1 MASRIVSS
9 ALAGAIALGIAAAP
23 AVADTR
29 PVVGACP
36 QLTDASLMR
45 DTGQSQNLTV
55 RKTAGNPYDDAA
67 VPLGSIE
74 GIEFKLYSVRGL
86 RLSTDSGL
94 SQAQHLTV
102 DQARANGLDYVGSQR
117 TDANGDAVFRDVK
130 PAMYLVEEVAPADTA
145 HNYRTS
151 DPFLVLMPTLKEDC
165 VTPNEDTVIVVK
177 SHADTTTPP
186 STTPPS
192 TRRIPPPIPPI
203 TPGTPGTVTT
213 TATPPPTTQ
222 ATTSTTGATE
232 PPSTVTTTSGVPGS
246 PGGPGNPGDTPKRNG
261 PGGPLASTGANV
273 IWLLV
278 VAAALITGGVLL
290 VRNRKDD
297 SA

>member
-9 ALAGAIALGIAAAP
+9 ALAGAVALGIAAAP

-36 QLTDASLMR
+36 QLTDALLMR
-45 DTGQSQNLTV
+45 ETGEPQNLTV
-55 RKTAGNPYDDAA
+55 RKTAGNPYDDAS

-86 RLSTDSGL
+86 SLSTDSGL

-186 STTPPS
+186 STPPPS
-192 TRRIPPPIPPI
+192 TRRIPPPI

-213 TATPPPTTQ
+213 TAT
-222 ATTSTTGATE
+222 TSTTGATE
-232 PPSTVTTTSGVPGS
+232 PPATVTTTSGVPGS
-246 PGGPGNPGDTPKRNG
+246 PGSPGNPGDTPKRNG

-290 VRNRKDD
+290 VRRSREEK
-297 SA
+297 SE

>member
-9 ALAGAIALGIAAAP
+9 ALAGAVALGIAAAP

-45 DTGQSQNLTV
+45 DTGEPQNLTV
-55 RKTAGNPYDDAA
+55 RKTAGNPYDDAS

-86 RLSTDSGL
+86 RLSTPSGL

-130 PAMYLVEEVAPADTA
+130 PAMYLVEEVVPADTA

-186 STTPPS
+186 ST
-192 TRRIPPPIPPI
+192 RRIPPPGTPS

-213 TATPPPTTQ
+213 TATPPPPTR

-232 PPSTVTTTSGVPGS
+232 PPATVTTTSGVPGS

-273 IWLLV
+273 IWLLA

>member
-9 ALAGAIALGIAAAP
+9 ALAGAVALGIAAAP

-55 RKTAGNPYDDAA
+55 RKTAGNPYDDAS

-192 TRRIPPPIPPI
+192 TRRIPPPI

-213 TATPPPTTQ
+213 TAT
-222 ATTSTTGATE
+222 TSTTGAME
-232 PPSTVTTTSGVPGS
+232 PPATVTTTSGVPGS
-246 PGGPGNPGDTPKRNG
+246 PGGPGNPGDTPMHNG

>member
-9 ALAGAIALGIAAAP
+9 ALAGALALGIAAAP
-23 AVADTR
+23 AAADTR

-45 DTGQSQNLTV
+45 HTGEPQNLTV

-67 VPLGSIE
+67 VSLGSIE

-86 RLSTDSGL
+86 RLSTNSGL

-130 PAMYLVEEVAPADTA
+130 PAMYLVEEVSPADTA

-186 STTPPS
+186 STPPS

-213 TATPPPTTQ
+213 TATPPPTTGV
-222 ATTSTTGATE
+222 AE

-246 PGGPGNPGDTPKRNG
+246 PGSPGSPGNPGNPGDTPKRNG

-273 IWLLV
+273 IWLLA
-278 VAAALITGGVLL
+278 VAAALITGGLLL
-290 VRNRKDD
+290 VRRSRDEK
-297 SA
+297 SE

>member
-1 MASRIVSS
+1 
-9 ALAGAIALGIAAAP
+9 
-23 AVADTR
+23 
-29 PVVGACP
+29 
-36 QLTDASLMR
+36 MR
-45 DTGQSQNLTV
+45 DTGEPQNLTV
-55 RKTAGNPYDDAA
+55 RKTTGNPYDDAA

-86 RLSTDSGL
+86 RLSTPSGL

-177 SHADTTTPP
+177 SHADTTTTPPSTTP

-192 TRRIPPPIPPI
+192 TRRIPPPG

-213 TATPPPTTQ
+213 TATPPPPTRT
-222 ATTSTTGATE
+222 TTSTTGATE

-290 VRNRKDD
+290 VRRSREEK
-297 SA
+297 SE

>member
-23 AVADTR
+23 AAADTR

-45 DTGQSQNLTV
+45 DTGEPQNLTV
-55 RKTAGNPYDDAA
+55 RKIAGNPYDDAA
-67 VPLGSIE
+67 LPLGSIE

-130 PAMYLVEEVAPADTA
+130 PAMYLVEEVSPADTA

-186 STTPPS
+186 STPPS
-192 TRRIPPPIPPI
+192 TRRIPPPIPPG
-203 TPGTPGTVTT
+203 TPGAPGTVTT
-213 TATPPPTTQ
+213 TT
-222 ATTSTTGATE
+222 TTGATE
-232 PPSTVTTTSGVPGS
+232 PPSTVTTTSGAGSPGNPGS

-290 VRNRKDD
+290 VRRSRDEK
-297 SA
+297 SE

>member
-9 ALAGAIALGIAAAP
+9 ALAGALALGIAAAP
-23 AVADTR
+23 AAADTR

-36 QLTDASLMR
+36 QLTDASMMR
-45 DTGQSQNLTV
+45 DTGEPQNLTV
-55 RKTAGNPYDDAA
+55 RKIAGNPYDDAA
-67 VPLGSIE
+67 LPLGSIE

-86 RLSTDSGL
+86 RLSTNSGL

-102 DQARANGLDYVGSQR
+102 DQALANGLDYVGSQR
-117 TDANGDAVFRDVK
+117 TDSEGSVTFHDLK
-130 PAMYLVEEVAPADTA
+130 PAMYLVEEVSPADTA

-186 STTPPS
+186 STPPS
-192 TRRIPPPIPPI
+192 TRRIPPPITPR
-203 TPGTPGTVTT
+203 TPGTPDTVTT
-213 TATPPPTTQ
+213 TT
-222 ATTSTTGATE
+222 TTSTTGVAE

-246 PGGPGNPGDTPKRNG
+246 PGTPGSSGGPGNPGDTPKRNG

-273 IWLLV
+273 IWLLA
-278 VAAALITGGVLL
+278 VAAALITGGLLL
-290 VRNRKDD
+290 VRRSRDEK
-297 SA
+297 SE

>member
-67 VPLGSIE
+67 LPLGSIE

-102 DQARANGLDYVGSQR
+102 DQARANGMDYVGSQR
-117 TDANGDAVFRDVK
+117 TDANGDAVFRDIK

-186 STTPPS
+186 STPPS
-192 TRRIPPPIPPI
+192 TRRIPPPI

-213 TATPPPTTQ
+213 TATPPPHTRT
-222 ATTSTTGATE
+222 TTGVAE
-232 PPSTVTTTSGVPGS
+232 PPSTVTTTSGVPASPGS
-246 PGGPGNPGDTPKRNG
+246 PGSPGDTPKRNG

-278 VAAALITGGVLL
+278 VAAALITGGILL

>member
-9 ALAGAIALGIAAAP
+9 ALAGAFALGIAAAP

-117 TDANGDAVFRDVK
+117 TDANGDVVFRDVK

-186 STTPPS
+186 STPPS

-203 TPGTPGTVTT
+203 TPGTPGAPGTVTT
-213 TATPPPTTQ
+213 TATPPPTGV
-222 ATTSTTGATE
+222 AE
-232 PPSTVTTTSGVPGS
+232 PPSTVTTTSGAGSPGSPGS

-278 VAAALITGGVLL
+278 VAAALITGGILL

>member
-9 ALAGAIALGIAAAP
+9 ALAGALALGIAAAP
-23 AVADTR
+23 AAADTR

-45 DTGQSQNLTV
+45 DTGEPQNLTV
-55 RKTAGNPYDDAA
+55 RKIAGNPYDDAA
-67 VPLGSIE
+67 LPLGSIE

-130 PAMYLVEEVAPADTA
+130 PAMYLVEEVSPADTA

-186 STTPPS
+186 STPPS

-213 TATPPPTTQ
+213 TAT
-222 ATTSTTGATE
+222 TSTTGVAE
-232 PPSTVTTTSGVPGS
+232 PPSTVTTASGAGSPGSPGS

-261 PGGPLASTGANV
+261 PDGPLASTGANV

-278 VAAALITGGVLL
+278 VAAALITGGILL

>member
-102 DQARANGLDYVGSQR
+102 DQARANGLDYVGSER

-186 STTPPS
+186 STTPPI
-192 TRRIPPPIPPI
+192 TPG

-213 TATPPPTTQ
+213 TAT
-222 ATTSTTGATE
+222 TSTTGVTE

-246 PGGPGNPGDTPKRNG
+246 PGNPGSPGDTPKRNG